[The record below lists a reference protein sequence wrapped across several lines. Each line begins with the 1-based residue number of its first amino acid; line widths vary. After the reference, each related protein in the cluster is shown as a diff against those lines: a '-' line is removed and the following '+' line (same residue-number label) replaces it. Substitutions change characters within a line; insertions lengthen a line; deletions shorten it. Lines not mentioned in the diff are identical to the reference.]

1 MVGTTFEIRGQRNS
15 QPQHPQE
22 SLLPTLAQTPLLA
35 QSSMV
40 LFYTRSRCE
49 TERSPD
55 RYHQAASELLAVGGG
70 GCRR

>member
-1 MVGTTFEIRGQRNS
+1 MAGTTFEIRGQRNS

-22 SLLPTLAQTPLLA
+22 SRLPALPQTPLLP
-35 QSSMV
+35 QGLSV

-55 RYHQAASELLAVGGG
+55 RYCPAGSELLAVGRGG
-70 GCRR
+70 SRR